1 MLFHVSIR
9 YPAIKSLYLFVIL
22 LIIIPSFSF
31 AADFR
36 VGGFF
41 DTGKR
46 TQAEDYEEEDDD
58 SEYTYRKYNLS
69 FEHRLS
75 ARVNYKVASNYYDK
89 DYIQSDSN
97 DNLSRISTVN
107 GSYYIRKENEEK
119 LKLDIG
125 FRHKEKRYNE
135 SSDSEYD
142 QNVLTPKVT
151 YSVKDIYSV
160 YLSTGINSYDY
171 VSNKG
176 KDEIKIFS
184 KLGGKR
190 YLLAKRLV
198 LSSSF
203 RFESSNRK
211 KEDRREHKNV
221 LMLGAYYIPDVSYIY
236 KITLRV
242 KAGQGDTKD
251 DDDRDDDLDY
261 RFGRF
266 FIKTEHKVNPL
277 LKAGLVYEFFRKDYL
292 TSDLD
297 HRGFYI
303 KNTWRQ
309 SIIADKDRELY
320 IIAAAVH
327 KDVNYPIKPQRDYR
341 KDTLEVK
348 GVIMKRR
355 DWKTSLSLRGDFY
368 DYSDST
374 GDKNRYY
381 ARLLLKRYFFDKRL
395 DLSLNLKYKYTD
407 NRHSNNTEEE
417 SGRLAF
423 AYRF

>member
-1 MLFHVSIR
+1 MISDASIR
-9 YPAIKSLYLFVIL
+9 YPALKSLYLIVIL
-22 LIIIPSFSF
+22 LICIPSFTF
-31 AADFR
+31 ADDFR

-58 SEYTYRKYNLS
+58 SEYTYRHYHFR

-75 ARVNYKVASNYYDK
+75 ARANYGVSSNYYDK
-89 DYIQSDSN
+89 DYSLSDSN
-97 DNLSRISTVN
+97 DNISRILAVK
-107 GSYYIRKENEEK
+107 GSYDIRKEKEEK

-125 FRHKEKRYNE
+125 FRHKEKRYSE
-135 SSDSEYD
+135 SPDSEYD
-142 QNVLTPKVT
+142 QVILSPKFT

-160 YLSTGINSYDY
+160 YVSTGINSYDY
-171 VSNKG
+171 VNNNG
-176 KDEIKIFS
+176 KDEVKLYS

-190 YLLAKRLV
+190 NLFAKKLV

-203 RFESSNRK
+203 RYESSTRK
-211 KEDRREHKNV
+211 REDRREHKNE
-221 LMLGAYYIPDVSYIY
+221 LMLGAYYIPDVSYLY
-236 KITLRV
+236 KITLRA

-251 DDDRDDDLDY
+251 DDDRDDDFDY
-261 RFGRF
+261 RFSRF
-266 FIKTEHKVNPL
+266 FIKTEHRINPL
-277 LKAGLVYEFFRKDYL
+277 LKAGLVYEYFRKDYL
-292 TSDLD
+292 TADLD
-297 HRGFYI
+297 HRGFHI
-303 KNTWRQ
+303 RNTWRQ
-309 SIIADKDRELY
+309 SIIADKDRVLY
-320 IIAAAVH
+320 IIVAAAH
-327 KDVNYPIKPQRDYR
+327 KAVYYPIKPERDYR
-341 KDTLEVK
+341 KGTLEVN
-348 GVIMKRR
+348 GVILQRR

-381 ARLLLKRYFFDKRL
+381 ARLLLKRYFIEKRL

-423 AYRF
+423 TYKF

>member
-1 MLFHVSIR
+1 MLYHVSLR

-31 AADFR
+31 AADFS

-69 FEHRLS
+69 FEHRVS
-75 ARVNYKVASNYYDK
+75 ARVNYKVGSNYYDK
-89 DYIQSDSN
+89 NYSQSDSN

-107 GSYYIRKENEEK
+107 GSYYIRKEKEEK

-142 QNVLTPKVT
+142 QDVLTPKVT

-176 KDEIKIFS
+176 KDEIKLFS

-203 RFESSNRK
+203 RF
-211 KEDRREHKNV
+211 
-221 LMLGAYYIPDVSYIY
+221 
-236 KITLRV
+236 
-242 KAGQGDTKD
+242 
-251 DDDRDDDLDY
+251 
-261 RFGRF
+261 
-266 FIKTEHKVNPL
+266 
-277 LKAGLVYEFFRKDYL
+277 
-292 TSDLD
+292 
-297 HRGFYI
+297 
-303 KNTWRQ
+303 
-309 SIIADKDRELY
+309 
-320 IIAAAVH
+320 
-327 KDVNYPIKPQRDYR
+327 
-341 KDTLEVK
+341 
-348 GVIMKRR
+348 GVIK
-355 DWKTSLSLRGDFY
+355 S
-368 DYSDST
+368 
-374 GDKNRYY
+374 
-381 ARLLLKRYFFDKRL
+381 
-395 DLSLNLKYKYTD
+395 
-407 NRHSNNTEEE
+407 
-417 SGRLAF
+417 
-423 AYRF
+423 

>member
-1 MLFHVSIR
+1 MVFDVSIR

-22 LIIIPSFSF
+22 LIFIPSFPF
-31 AADFR
+31 AADFS

-58 SEYTYRKYNLS
+58 SEYTYRHYYFS
-69 FEHRLS
+69 VEDRLS
-75 ARVNYKVASNYYDK
+75 ARANYKFGSNYYDK
-89 DYIQSDSN
+89 DYSLSDSN
-97 DNLSRISTVN
+97 DNISRISTVN
-107 GSYYIRKENEEK
+107 GSYVIRKEKEEK

-125 FRHKEKRYNE
+125 FRHKEKRYSE
-135 SSDSEYD
+135 LPDSEYD
-142 QNVLTPKVT
+142 QVVLSPKFT

-171 VSNKG
+171 INNKG
-176 KDEIKIFS
+176 EDEVKLFS

-211 KEDRREHKNV
+211 KEDRREHRNE
-221 LMLGAYYIPDVSYIY
+221 LMLGVYYIFDFPYLY
-236 KITLRV
+236 KITLRA

-261 RFGRF
+261 RFSRF
-266 FIKTEHKVNPL
+266 FIKTEHRINPL
-277 LKAGLVYEFFRKDYL
+277 IKAGLVYEYFRKDYL

-297 HRGFYI
+297 HKGFYI

-309 SIIADKDRELY
+309 SIIADKDRDLY
-320 IIAAAVH
+320 IIAAAAH
-327 KDVNYPIKPQRDYR
+327 KAVYYPIKPQRDYR
-341 KDTLEVK
+341 KETLEVK

-381 ARLLLKRYFFDKRL
+381 ARLLLKRYFFEKRL

-407 NRHSNNTEEE
+407 RQQAL
-417 SGRLAF
+417 G
-423 AYRF
+423 